1 MQLPGLR
8 LRVPP
13 RLGETKPGVIGEMGG
28 KVTITSFVQA
38 AGETLSFPTPDWA
51 KSAYF
56 LRTKPGCEY
65 TVVQADAWYML
76 GIVVRITNSEGS
88 HEFAVFFNIF
98 GYTQVSDLRDPGSD
112 FEDFHQGWRAL
123 NEKFSD
129 FFVPWVEFVKSLQR
143 NWQDREEFLFVQGDF
158 WGSFS
163 EDRWVLVR
171 LDKRWKATSV
181 PESFSQMLGR
191 SLEPTSWKIL
201 FAEKYRPGKYGE

>member
-8 LRVPP
+8 LRVP
-13 RLGETKPGVIGEMGG
+13 LKCGETRPGVIGEMGG

-38 AGETLSFPTPDWA
+38 AGETLSFPTPDWG
-51 KSAYF
+51 SHSYF

-76 GIVVRITNSEGS
+76 GIVVRITNSEGP

-112 FEDFHQGWRAL
+112 FEDF
-123 NEKFSD
+123 FI
-129 FFVPWVEFVKSLQR
+129 PWVEFVKSLQR

-163 EDRWVLVR
+163 EDRWTLIK
-171 LDKRWKATSV
+171 LGKRWKAIHV

-201 FAEKYRPGKYGE
+201 FTEHYRPGKYGE

>member
-1 MQLPGLR
+1 MGLPGLR

-13 RLGETKPGVIGEMGG
+13 RRGETNPGVIGEMGG
-28 KVTITSFVQA
+28 KVTITSFVRP
-38 AGETLSFPTPDWA
+38 AGETLSFPTPDWG
-51 KSAYF
+51 SHSYF

-76 GIVVRITNSEGS
+76 GIVVTITDANGP

-98 GYTQVSDLRDPGSD
+98 GYTQVSDLRNPGSD
-112 FEDFHQGWRAL
+112 FEDF
-123 NEKFSD
+123 FI
-129 FFVPWVEFVKSLQR
+129 PWVEFIKSLQR

-163 EDRWVLVR
+163 EDRWTLVK
-171 LDKRWKATSV
+171 LGKRWKATSV

-191 SLEPTSWKIL
+191 SLEPTSWRIL
-201 FAEKYRPGKYGE
+201 FIEHYRPGKYGE

>member
-13 RLGETKPGVIGEMGG
+13 TRGETKPGVIGEMGG
-28 KVTITSFVQA
+28 KVTITSFVQS
-38 AGETLSFPTPDWA
+38 AGETLSFPTPDWG
-51 KSAYF
+51 SHSYF

-76 GIVVRITNSEGS
+76 GIVVRITNSEGP

-112 FEDFHQGWRAL
+112 FEDF
-123 NEKFSD
+123 
-129 FFVPWVEFVKSLQR
+129 FVPWVEFVKPLQR

-163 EDRWVLVR
+163 EDRWVLVK
-171 LDKRWKATSV
+171 LGKRWKATQV

-191 SLEPTSWKIL
+191 SLEPTSWKII
-201 FAEKYRPGKYGE
+201 FAENYRPGKYER

>member
-1 MQLPGLR
+1 MGLPGLR
-8 LRVPP
+8 LRRPLK
-13 RLGETKPGVIGEMGG
+13 RGETRPGVIGEMGG

-76 GIVVRITNSEGS
+76 GIVVRITNSEGP
-88 HEFAVFFNIF
+88 HVFAVFFNIF

-112 FEDFHQGWRAL
+112 FEDF
-123 NEKFSD
+123 FI
-129 FFVPWVEFVKSLQR
+129 PWVEFVKSLQR
-143 NWQDREEFLFVQGDF
+143 NWQGREEFLFVQGDF

-163 EDRWVLVR
+163 EDRWILTK
-171 LDKRWKATSV
+171 LGKRWKATSV

-191 SLEPTSWKIL
+191 SLEPTSWKII
-201 FAEKYRPGKYGE
+201 FAENYRPGKYER

>member
-8 LRVPP
+8 LRRPLK
-13 RLGETKPGVIGEMGG
+13 RGETRPGVIGEMGG

-38 AGETLSFPTPDWA
+38 AGEALSFPTPDWA

-76 GIVVRITNSEGS
+76 GIVVTITSPEGP

-112 FEDFHQGWRAL
+112 FEDF
-123 NEKFSD
+123 FI
-129 FFVPWVEFVKSLQR
+129 PWVEFVKSLQR

-163 EDRWVLVR
+163 EDRWVLTK
-171 LDKRWKATSV
+171 LGKRWKATSV

-201 FAEKYRPGKYGE
+201 FAEHYRPGKYGE

>member
-13 RLGETKPGVIGEMGG
+13 TRGETKPGVIGEMGG

-76 GIVVRITNSEGS
+76 GIVVRITNSEGP

-112 FEDFHQGWRAL
+112 FEDF
-123 NEKFSD
+123 FI
-129 FFVPWVEFVKSLQR
+129 PWVEFVKSLQR

-163 EDRWVLVR
+163 EDRWVLTK
-171 LDKRWKATSV
+171 LGKRWKATSV

-201 FAEKYRPGKYGE
+201 FAENYRPGKYGE

>member
-8 LRVPP
+8 LRRPLK
-13 RLGETKPGVIGEMGG
+13 RGETNPGVIGEMGG
-28 KVTITSFVQA
+28 KVTITSFVKA

-51 KSAYF
+51 KSSYF

-76 GIVVRITNSEGS
+76 GIVVSVTSSEGPK
-88 HEFAVFFNIF
+88 EFAVFFNIF

-112 FEDFHQGWRAL
+112 FEDF
-123 NEKFSD
+123 FI
-129 FFVPWVEFVKSLQR
+129 PWVEFVKSLQR

-163 EDRWVLVR
+163 EDRWGLTK

-201 FAEKYRPGKYGE
+201 FAENYRPGKYER

>member
-1 MQLPGLR
+1 MQLPGLI
-8 LRVPP
+8 LRVP
-13 RLGETKPGVIGEMGG
+13 LKYGETRPGVIGEMGG

-38 AGETLSFPTPDWA
+38 AGETLSFPTPDWG
-51 KSAYF
+51 SHSYF

-76 GIVVRITNSEGS
+76 GIVVRVTNSEGS

-98 GYTQVSDLRDPGSD
+98 GYTQVSDLRNPGSD
-112 FEDFHQGWRAL
+112 FEDF
-123 NEKFSD
+123 FI
-129 FFVPWVEFVKSLQR
+129 PWVEFVKSLQR
-143 NWQDREEFLFVQGDF
+143 NWQDREEFRFVQGDF

-163 EDRWVLVR
+163 EDRWVLTK
-171 LDKRWKATSV
+171 LGKRWKATSV

-201 FAEKYRPGKYGE
+201 FAENYRPGKYGE

>member
-38 AGETLSFPTPDWA
+38 YGETLSFPTPDWG
-51 KSAYF
+51 SHSYF

-76 GIVVRITNSEGS
+76 GIVVRITNSEGP

-112 FEDFHQGWRAL
+112 FEDF
-123 NEKFSD
+123 FI
-129 FFVPWVEFVKSLQR
+129 PWVEFVKSLQR

-163 EDRWVLVR
+163 EDRWILTK
-171 LDKRWKATSV
+171 LGKRWKATSV

-201 FAEKYRPGKYGE
+201 FAEHYRPGKYGE

>member
-8 LRVPP
+8 LRVP
-13 RLGETKPGVIGEMGG
+13 LKCGETRPGVIGEMGG

-38 AGETLSFPTPDWA
+38 AGETLSFPTPDWG
-51 KSAYF
+51 SHSYF

-65 TVVQADAWYML
+65 TVVYAEWYML
-76 GIVVRITNSEGS
+76 GIVVRVTNSEGP

-112 FEDFHQGWRAL
+112 FE
-123 NEKFSD
+123 D

-163 EDRWVLVR
+163 EDRWILTK
-171 LDKRWKATSV
+171 LGKRWKATSV

-201 FAEKYRPGKYGE
+201 FAENYRPGKYGE

>member
-8 LRVPP
+8 LRVP
-13 RLGETKPGVIGEMGG
+13 LKCGETRPGVIGEMGG

-76 GIVVRITNSEGS
+76 GIVVRITNSEGP

-112 FEDFHQGWRAL
+112 FEDF
-123 NEKFSD
+123 FI
-129 FFVPWVEFVKSLQR
+129 PWVEFVKSLQR

-163 EDRWVLVR
+163 EDRWILTK
-171 LDKRWKATSV
+171 LGKRWKATSV
-181 PESFSQMLGR
+181 PERFSQMLGR

-201 FAEKYRPGKYGE
+201 FAEHYRPGKYGE

>member
-28 KVTITSFVQA
+28 KVTITSFMNA
-38 AGETLSFPTPDWA
+38 SGETLSFPTPDWA
-51 KSAYF
+51 KPTYL

-76 GIVVRITNSEGS
+76 GIVVRVTNSEGP

-112 FEDFHQGWRAL
+112 FEDF
-123 NEKFSD
+123 FS
-129 FFVPWVEFVKSLQR
+129 PWVEFVKSLQR

-163 EDRWVLVR
+163 EDRWTLVK
-171 LDKRWKATSV
+171 LGKRWKATSV

-201 FAEKYRPGKYGE
+201 FAENYRPGKYGE

>member
-1 MQLPGLR
+1 
-8 LRVPP
+8 
-13 RLGETKPGVIGEMGG
+13 MGG

-38 AGETLSFPTPDWA
+38 AGETLSFPAPDWA

-76 GIVVRITNSEGS
+76 GIVVRVTNSEGP

-112 FEDFHQGWRAL
+112 FEDF
-123 NEKFSD
+123 FI
-129 FFVPWVEFVKSLQR
+129 PWVEFVKSLQR

-163 EDRWVLVR
+163 EDRWVLTK
-171 LDKRWKATSV
+171 LGKRWKATSV

-201 FAEKYRPGKYGE
+201 FAEHYRPGKYGE

>member
-8 LRVPP
+8 LRVPS

-38 AGETLSFPTPDWA
+38 AGETLSFPTPDWG
-51 KSAYF
+51 SHSYF

-76 GIVVRITNSEGS
+76 GIVVRVTNSEGP

-112 FEDFHQGWRAL
+112 FEDF
-123 NEKFSD
+123 FI
-129 FFVPWVEFVKSLQR
+129 PWVEFVKSLQR

-163 EDRWVLVR
+163 EDRWTLVK
-171 LDKRWKATSV
+171 LGKRWKATSV

-201 FAEKYRPGKYGE
+201 FAEHYRPGKYGE

>member
-13 RLGETKPGVIGEMGG
+13 TRGETKPGVIGEMGG

-76 GIVVRITNSEGS
+76 GIVVRVTNSEGS

-112 FEDFHQGWRAL
+112 FE
-123 NEKFSD
+123 D

-163 EDRWVLVR
+163 EDRWVLTK
-171 LDKRWKATSV
+171 LGKRWKATSV

-201 FAEKYRPGKYGE
+201 FAEHYRPGKYGE

>member
-8 LRVPP
+8 LRVP
-13 RLGETKPGVIGEMGG
+13 LKCGETRPGVIGEMGG
-28 KVTITSFVQA
+28 KVTITSFVQST
-38 AGETLSFPTPDWA
+38 GETISFPTPDWG
-51 KSAYF
+51 SHSYF

-65 TVVQADAWYML
+65 TVVQADVWYML
-76 GIVVRITNSEGS
+76 GIVVRITNSEGP

-112 FEDFHQGWRAL
+112 FEDF
-123 NEKFSD
+123 FI
-129 FFVPWVEFVKSLQR
+129 PWVEFVKSLQR

-163 EDRWVLVR
+163 EDRWTLVK
-171 LDKRWKATSV
+171 LGKRWKATSV

-201 FAEKYRPGKYGE
+201 FAENYRPGKYGN

>member
-13 RLGETKPGVIGEMGG
+13 TRGETKPGVIGEMGG

-38 AGETLSFPTPDWA
+38 AGETLSFPTPHWA

-56 LRTKPGCEY
+56 LRAKPGCEY

-76 GIVVRITNSEGS
+76 GIVVRITNSEDP

-112 FEDFHQGWRAL
+112 FEDF
-123 NEKFSD
+123 FI
-129 FFVPWVEFVKSLQR
+129 PWVEFVKSLQR

-163 EDRWVLVR
+163 EDRWVLTK
-171 LDKRWKATSV
+171 LGKRWKATGV

-201 FAEKYRPGKYGE
+201 FAEHYRPGKYGE